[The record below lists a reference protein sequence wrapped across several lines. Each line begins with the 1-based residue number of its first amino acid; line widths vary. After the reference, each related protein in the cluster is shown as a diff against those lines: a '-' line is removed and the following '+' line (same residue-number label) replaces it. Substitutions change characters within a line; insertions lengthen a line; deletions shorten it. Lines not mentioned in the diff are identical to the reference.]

1 MTLIDNPNQL
11 DNSDSYREESLQE
24 SLNLVNCKLLDDG
37 RVIELSHVES
47 IDPVT
52 YKIVL
57 REEQATIVTSA
68 IALARQVT
76 ELWQY
81 VNDDEWGTF
90 IDMDKRKNLFKL
102 KANAWKNIEEYI
114 VLEEYDYESL

>member
-11 DNSDSYREESLQE
+11 DDSDSYREESLQE

-47 IDPVT
+47 IDPAT